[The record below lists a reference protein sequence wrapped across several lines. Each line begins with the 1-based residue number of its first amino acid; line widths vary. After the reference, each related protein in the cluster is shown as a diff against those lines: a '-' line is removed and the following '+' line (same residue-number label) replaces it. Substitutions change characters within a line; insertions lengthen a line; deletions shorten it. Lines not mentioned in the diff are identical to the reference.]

1 MYVEVYDRYYF
12 FFKFQTIIYSS
23 YKHRE
28 RRKYLKST
36 LKELGLIFTDQ
47 PGLLGPKVSF
57 VLGNGYDDD

>member
-1 MYVEVYDRYYF
+1 MYMIVVIFRI
-12 FFKFQTIIYSS
+12 IIYSS

-57 VLGNGYDDD
+57 VVRKK